1 MNLMVQIKFTAN
13 TKCNCPLSIIN
24 YPLITNYCIGIF
36 FTSVLSC
43 LAQKD
48 STHVRYFKPFDD
60 NITTRLSI
68 NTTANSFVLNDLAN
82 NKLYNIVPNDRERID
97 LSVSY
102 RSIAFSFGFAPDFL
116 ATNKDNSNSKLY
128 NLNFRAFHNQWTQSF
143 DLYSQRGFYLETN
156 NVQITLPEMKTFKIG
171 GQTSYILN
179 KNFSFRA
186 ISAQSEWQQKSAG
199 SLVPTLSLYYT
210 KFRFKIVD
218 FDETAHIY
226 TAALSPAYYYN
237 FIIKKHFFVALGAA
251 PGIGIELADS
261 STSALYQIEATA
273 VLGYNS
279 DTFFAGINSNSKY
292 FNSNTGSDV
301 QWGDTITRGEI
312 YVGYRFK
319 PPKKLTEITNQVN
332 EKLPF
337 KKI

>member
-1 MNLMVQIKFTAN
+1 M
-13 TKCNCPLSIIN
+13 
-24 YPLITNYCIGIF
+24 ITNYCIGIF
-36 FTSVLSC
+36 FTSFLSC
-43 LAQKD
+43 LAQED
-48 STHVRYFKPFDD
+48 SIRVRHFKPFDD

-68 NTTANSFVLNDLAN
+68 NSTSNSFVLNDVASDRR
-82 NKLYNIVPNDRERID
+82 YNIVPNDRERID
-97 LSVSY
+97 FSLSY
-102 RSIAFSFGFAPDFL
+102 RAIAFSFGFAPDFL

-143 DLYSQRGFYLETN
+143 DLYNQRGFYLETTD
-156 NVQITLPEMKTFKIG
+156 VKVTLPDMKTFKVG

-179 KNFSFRA
+179 KHFSFRA

-210 KFRFKIVD
+210 KLRFKIED

-237 FIIKKHFFVALGAA
+237 LIIRKHFFVSLGIA
-251 PGIGIELADS
+251 PGIGIEYVDS
-261 STSALYQIEATA
+261 HTSALYQVEATA
-273 VLGYNS
+273 ALGYNS

-301 QWGDTITRGEI
+301 QWGDTISRGEI

-319 PPKKLTEITNQVN
+319 PPKKLTEMTETINQ
-332 EKLPF
+332 KIPF
-337 KKI
+337 KK